1 MHNMAG
7 LKALV
12 VFMGILIAAGI
23 GLLAYAV
30 IGGLPDR
37 AAGGFGNAEVLLPP
51 GCVVAQAQVSE
62 GILVLRVEGPAER
75 GCQQVILVDSESG
88 QERGRVSIKEAP

>member
-1 MHNMAG
+1 MAA

-12 VFMGILIAAGI
+12 VFMGILIAAGL

-30 IGGLPDR
+30 IGGPPER
-37 AAGGFGNAEVLLPP
+37 TAGGFGTAEVILPP

-62 GILVLRVEGPAER
+62 GTLVLRVEGPAER
-75 GCQQVILVDSESG
+75 GCQQVILVDPDSG

>member
-1 MHNMAG
+1 MAA

-12 VFMGILIAAGI
+12 VFMGILIAAGL

-30 IGGLPDR
+30 VGGLPER
-37 AAGGFGNAEVLLPP
+37 AAGGFGHAEVILPP

-62 GILVLRVEGPAER
+62 GILVLRLEGPAQR
-75 GCQQVILVDSESG
+75 GCQQVILVDPESG
-88 QERGRVSIKEAP
+88 QERGRVTLKETP

>member
-1 MHNMAG
+1 MAA

-37 AAGGFGNAEVLLPP
+37 AAGGFGTAEVTLPP

-75 GCQQVILVDSESG
+75 GCQQVILVDPDSG
-88 QERGRVSIKEAP
+88 LERGRVTIKEAP